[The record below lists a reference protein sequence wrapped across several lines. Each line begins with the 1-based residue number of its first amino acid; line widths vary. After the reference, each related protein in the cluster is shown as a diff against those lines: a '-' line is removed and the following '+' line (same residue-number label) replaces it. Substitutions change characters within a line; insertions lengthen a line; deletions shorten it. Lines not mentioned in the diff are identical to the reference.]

1 MADFVAYMK
10 FQGNCREAMAF
21 YQSCLGG
28 EMHLMTIGESPMKD
42 NLTSSLHDKIMHA
55 VLTSGNVMLMG
66 SDLLGEEVYSHGTA
80 LALCL
85 VCKSKEEIDTLFGK
99 LSEGGQ
105 VTMPLSEMF
114 FGTYG
119 DLIDKY
125 GFKWMFQYGEAPKP

>member
-1 MADFVAYMK
+1 MADFVGYMK
-10 FQGNCREAMAF
+10 FHGNCRDAMAF

-28 EMHLMTIGESPMKD
+28 EMHLMTIGETPMKD
-42 NLTSSLHDKIMHA
+42 QMPDSLHDKIMHA

-66 SDLLGEEVYSHGTA
+66 SDLLSDDEYSHGTA
-80 LALCL
+80 IALCL
-85 VCKSKEEIDTLFGK
+85 VCKSKEEIDTLFAS
-99 LSEGGQ
+99 LSDGGQ
-105 VTMPLSEMF
+105 VTTPLSEMF